1 MGVRVHRNRVRMR
14 HRKRA
19 YGDESLPVLTKDGDV
34 SGFCRDI
41 QLLNSR
47 IEREYVRV
55 FSDRICGQHL
65 HVCEIDHCQLVIF
78 LSRNKS
84 QSSDDIEGNPMRA
97 LDSRDWI
104 MPNNLGSSR
113 INRYKFVLLMHR
125 DEDVSGARVIDGIT
139 RTAVERDGG
148 HQRVGRRIDHR
159 IRVSMFVGYKDSLR
173 TGSVGDAV
181 RVFNRS
187 SLCDGLECFHI
198 DNGHFVLPG
207 GRCIHSAQLRNCPD
221 TVNVREAVEVCHNF
235 APSIKS
241 GNQNWHTSY
250 RGVSPEYFDIK
261 RWYVDQGAIFSPED
275 TDRAA
280 DVCVI
285 GRTVRDQ
292 LFGVES
298 PIGKVMRVSNLPCKV
313 VATLHPKG
321 LSLSG
326 QDQDDTIILPYTTA
340 MKKIKG
346 ITWLDDILC
355 SAVSADVVKMAGQE
369 ATAVLRDR
377 HHLRP
382 EEEDDFNI
390 RNPEDIIQAQLDA
403 SKTLTI
409 LLIAIASVSLIVGGI
424 GIMNVM
430 LVSVTERTREIG
442 VRVAVGATEAA
453 IQLQF
458 LGESIML
465 SLVGGAAGVVF
476 GIFGSYLVG
485 QTLGWPIEMSV
496 EAVVVAAMF
505 SIAVGVFFGY
515 YPARK
520 ASRLDPIEALRY
532 E

>member
-1 MGVRVHRNRVRMR
+1 MDYAALFRSALV
-14 HRKRA
+14 A
-19 YGDESLPVLTKDGDV
+19 
-34 SGFCRDI
+34 
-41 QLLNSR
+41 LL
-47 IEREYVRV
+47 
-55 FSDRICGQHL
+55 
-65 HVCEIDHCQLVIF
+65 
-78 LSRNKS
+78 RNKMRS
-84 QSSDDIEGNPMRA
+84 ILTVLGITIGIAAVICVVAIGNAGQARVQQQ
-97 LDSRDWI
+97 L
-104 MPNNLGSSR
+104 NNLGD
-113 INRYKFVLLMHR
+113 NFVWI
-125 DEDVSGARVIDGIT
+125 EA
-139 RTAVERDGG
+139 
-148 HQRVGRRIDHR
+148 
-159 IRVSMFVGYKDSLR
+159 
-173 TGSVGDAV
+173 
-181 RVFNRS
+181 
-187 SLCDGLECFHI
+187 
-198 DNGHFVLPG
+198 G
-207 GRCIHSAQLRNCPD
+207 GRAVNGVQTGTHD
-221 TVNVREAVEVCHNF
+221 TTTLTMADATAIKKQV
-235 APSIKS
+235 SLIKS
-241 GNQNWHTSY
+241 VSANVDDPVQVIYGNQNWHTSY

-261 RWYVDQGAIFSPED
+261 RWYMDQGAFFSQED
-275 TDRAA
+275 VDRSA

-285 GRTVRDQ
+285 GRTVQQQ

-298 PIGKVMRVSNLPCKV
+298 PVGKVMRVNNLPCKV

-326 QDQDDTIILPYTTA
+326 QDQDDTVILPYTTA
-340 MKKIKG
+340 QKKLKG
-346 ITWLDDILC
+346 IAWLDDILC
-355 SAVSADVVKMAGQE
+355 SAVSPDAVKMAGQE

-442 VRVAVGATEAA
+442 VRIAVGASEAA

-465 SLVGGAAGVVF
+465 SLVGGAAGVLF
-476 GIFGSYLVG
+476 GILGSYLVG
-485 QTLGWPIEMSV
+485 QTLHWPIQMSAESIV
-496 EAVVVAAMF
+496 IAALF

-520 ASRLDPIEALRY
+520 ASLLDPIEALRY